1 MNKSNDRFK
10 GLKCPFRSRK
20 MDFKGLNSISR
31 IPEMDFKGLNSI
43 SRFQEQHFKPLK
55 RFLSEITKNN
65 STAGGYCSHIAGSS
79 P

>member
-31 IPEMDFKGLNSI
+31 
-43 SRFQEQHFKPLK
+43 FQEQHFKPLK
-55 RFLSEITKNN
+55 RFLCEITKNN